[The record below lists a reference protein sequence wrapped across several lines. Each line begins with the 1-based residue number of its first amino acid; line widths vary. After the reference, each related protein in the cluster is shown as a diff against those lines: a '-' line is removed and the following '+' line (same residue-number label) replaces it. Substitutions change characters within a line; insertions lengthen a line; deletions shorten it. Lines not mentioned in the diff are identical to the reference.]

1 MIGVQFYF
9 VKNNP
14 YLVRRIPIRARNF
27 NHVKMTDSSIH
38 QGQRAILCNTLKEKG
53 IAGDRVLQ
61 AMNRIPRHWFLESGF
76 HQHAYQDKAFPIAA
90 NQTISHPSTVA
101 WQSELLEV
109 ERGQK
114 ILEIGTGSGYQAA
127 VLCELGVKLF
137 TIERQKEL
145 FDFSQHML
153 EMLGYRAE
161 QKFGDGF
168 KGMPVFAPF
177 DRIIVTCGAP
187 YVPKELLKQLKPGGI
202 MIIPVGEGTQKMVRI
217 QKKADGT
224 FVQKVLGDAAFVP
237 MLKDRE

>member
-1 MIGVQFYF
+1 MAKRII
-9 VKNNP
+9 
-14 YLVRRIPIRARNF
+14 RR
-27 NHVKMTDSSIH
+27 
-38 QGQRAILCNTLKEKG
+38 
-53 IAGDRVLQ
+53 
-61 AMNRIPRHWFLESGF
+61 
-76 HQHAYQDKAFPIAA
+76 
-90 NQTISHPSTVA
+90 
-101 WQSELLEV
+101 

-145 FDFSQHML
+145 FDFSEHML
-153 EMLGYRAE
+153 QILGYRAE

-217 QKKADGT
+217 QKKPTAPLFKRCWEMQHSFPCLKT
-224 FVQKVLGDAAFVP
+224 ASNVPLRYEICGD
-237 MLKDRE
+237 